1 MQNELQQFVDK
12 PWDCAVHC
20 ATLSNPEGCEVP
32 QLSVY
37 DVTLGLFGATTTTS
51 EGSRIFRMVQGWR
64 MRGIQS
70 VIDLL
75 VIARPRGLWASM
87 RYPVLVDR

>member
-1 MQNELQQFVDK
+1 MKLQQFVDK

-20 ATLSNPEGCEVP
+20 ATLSNPEECVSFP
-32 QLSVY
+32 SCQCTMLRHAS
-37 DVTLGLFGATTTTS
+37 LCGATTSAS
-51 EGSRIFRMVQGWR
+51 EGSRIVRMVQGWR

-75 VIARPRGLWASM
+75 VISRPRGLWASM